1 MKSTINKK
9 IDDALFDFYLN
20 ADKNTASEL
29 IQENITDIEKYV
41 IQRKRLEFLV
51 KAQARKKHNDL
62 LLTFAKELEETIINK
77 DIEKPISFLKVNY
90 QNNFS
95 TVFFRNL
102 ESISKDEI
110 ISMIKDN
117 NLIKLLEKLEE
128 NETVD

>member
-20 ADKNTASEL
+20 VDKNTASEL
-29 IQENITDIEKYV
+29 IQENITNIEKY
-41 IQRKRLEFLV
+41 ITQRKRLEFLV

-62 LLTFAKELEETIINK
+62 LLTFAKELEATINR

-95 TVFFRNL
+95 SVFFRNL